1 MVGRGEA
8 PAVAPACPP
17 GVLDLRRSEISRPDR
32 SSSSLALSVTVMVV
46 WVAMVGVGY
55 PRQ

>member
-8 PAVAPACPP
+8 PAVAPAWPP

-55 PRQ
+55 TRQ